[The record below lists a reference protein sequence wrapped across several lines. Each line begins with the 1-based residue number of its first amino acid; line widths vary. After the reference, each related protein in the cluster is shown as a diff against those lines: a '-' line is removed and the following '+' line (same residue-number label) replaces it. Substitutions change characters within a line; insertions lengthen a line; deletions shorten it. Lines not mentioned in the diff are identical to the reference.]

1 LAPDRGHQIHRLPSR
16 PIFSPDLG
24 LGSLM
29 AAHAPKESVPV
40 LEVVRAA
47 ELYLNIGLSMSE

>member
-1 LAPDRGHQIHRLPSR
+1 
-16 PIFSPDLG
+16 
-24 LGSLM
+24 M